1 MRTRAFRITSAVAS
15 AVLLAVCGA
24 TGCALEHRAPAG
36 PSPDVIAAA
45 VEARL
50 DRQWRLSGLEGAVV
64 RPRFQPRPV
73 IGASQWAPEVGR
85 CMAASGIMNWGYDPD
100 EGLVIPGHTPT
111 TSEQLQFYWCFERYP
126 TVDLLTRAQ
135 IDFIYGY
142 YQRWLI
148 PCLESNGYNVVGAP
162 SRNAFGDSDRSTE
175 RWSPYDALE
184 RYPATPGERAALVS
198 RCAPTVPGIEGWSEQ

>member
-1 MRTRAFRITSAVAS
+1 MLV
-15 AVLLAVCGA
+15 VLFGA

-36 PSPDVIAAA
+36 PGAAVISAA

-50 DRQWRLSGLEGAVV
+50 DRQWRLSGLEGVVV

-73 IGASQWAPEVGR
+73 IGAGRWAPEVSR
-85 CMAASGIMNWGYDPD
+85 CLAASGIMNWAYDPD
-100 EGLVIPGHTPT
+100 EGLVVPGHAPT

-126 TVDLLTRAQ
+126 TVDLLTRPQ
-135 IDFIYGY
+135 IDFVYGY

-162 SRNAFGDSDRSTE
+162 SRTAFGDSDPSTG
-175 RWSPYDALE
+175 RWNPYDSLE
-184 RYPATPGERAALVS
+184 RYPATPGARAALEA
-198 RCAPTVPGIEGWSEQ
+198 RCAPTVPGIEGWSER